1 MVLIGFH
8 SGSASYHLSV
18 PPMTVMSV
26 TGLLIADLAVCGRVK
41 FKKTWKNPEAQP
53 TSWQGQRIAA
63 FVITFERAVRQGAEI
78 TLAREL
84 TERGAV
90 GIAGH
95 TLVPL
100 EVFRKDPEGARRTLE
115 SEGITGAAVMRVVSS
130 DQEVSYSPGSAHY
143 VGGFDP
149 TFWGY
154 WGYGV
159 ATLYTPGHTTANQV
173 VFIETRLYSV
183 TDNQMLWAGT
193 SKTTNPKNLEKFI
206 NQLCDAVGKK
216 VRKAGLVTR

>member
-1 MVLIGFH
+1 MIRLTRVAILIT
-8 SGSASYHLSV
+8 L
-18 PPMTVMSV
+18 V

-90 GIAGH
+90 GIPGH

-130 DQEVSYSPGSAHY
+130 GQEVSYSPGSAHY
-143 VGGFDP
+143 VSGFYP
-149 TFWGY
+149 TFYGY

-183 TDNQMLWAGT
+183 TEDQMLWAGT
-193 SKTTNPKNLEKFI
+193 SKTTNPKNVEKFI
-206 NQLCDAVGKK
+206 NQLCDAVGKQ
-216 VRKAGLVTR
+216 VRKAGLAAR

>member
-1 MVLIGFH
+1 MIRLTRVAILI
-8 SGSASYHLSV
+8 
-18 PPMTVMSV
+18 TIV

-143 VGGFDP
+143 VSGFYP
-149 TFWGY
+149 TFYGY

-193 SKTTNPKNLEKFI
+193 SKTTNPKNVEKLI
-206 NQLCDAVGKK
+206 NQLCDAVGKQ
-216 VRKAGLVTR
+216 VRKAGLAAR

>member
-1 MVLIGFH
+1 MIRLTRVAILIT
-8 SGSASYHLSV
+8 L
-18 PPMTVMSV
+18 V

-53 TSWQGQRIAA
+53 TSWQGQKIAA
-63 FVITFERAVRQGAEI
+63 FVITLERAVRLGAET

-100 EVFRKDPEGARRTLE
+100 EVIRKDPEGARRVLE
-115 SEGITGAAVMRVVSS
+115 SEGITGAVVMRVVSS

-143 VGGFDP
+143 VGGFYP

-159 ATLYTPGHTTANQV
+159 STMYTPGYMSANKV
-173 VFIETRLYSV
+173 VSIETRLYSV
-183 TDNQMLWAGT
+183 TDNLMLWAGT

>member
-1 MVLIGFH
+1 MNYSRICKVFENMIRLTRVAIFIT
-8 SGSASYHLSV
+8 L
-18 PPMTVMSV
+18 V

-41 FKKTWKNPEAQP
+41 FKKTWKNPAAQP

-100 EVFRKDPEGARRTLE
+100 EAFRKDPEGAQRILE
-115 SEGITGAAVMRVVSS
+115 AEGITGILK
-130 DQEVSYSPGSAHY
+130 
-143 VGGFDP
+143 GFQP
-149 TFWGY
+149 F
-154 WGYGV
+154 
-159 ATLYTPGHTTANQV
+159 L
-173 VFIETRLYSV
+173 
-183 TDNQMLWAGT
+183 LWF
-193 SKTTNPKNLEKFI
+193 L
-206 NQLCDAVGKK
+206 
-216 VRKAGLVTR
+216 

>member
-1 MVLIGFH
+1 MIRLTRVAILIT
-8 SGSASYHLSV
+8 L
-18 PPMTVMSV
+18 V
-26 TGLLIADLAVCGRVK
+26 TGLLIADLAVCGPVK

-53 TSWQGQRIAA
+53 TSWQGQKIAA
-63 FVITFERAVRQGAEI
+63 FVITLERAVRLGAET

-100 EVFRKDPEGARRTLE
+100 EVFRKDPERAKQMLE
-115 SEGITGAAVMRVVSS
+115 SAGITGAVMMRVVGSE
-130 DQEVSYSPGSAHY
+130 QEVNYSPGSAHY
-143 VGGFDP
+143 VGTYYP

-154 WGYGV
+154 WNYGV
-159 ATLYTPGHTTANQV
+159 ATMYTPGYMSANKV
-173 VFIETRLYSV
+173 VSIETRLYSV

-193 SKTTNPKNLEKFI
+193 SKTTNPKNVEKFI
-206 NQLCDAVGKK
+206 NQLCDAVGKQ
-216 VRKAGLVTR
+216 VRKAGLAAK

>member
-1 MVLIGFH
+1 MIRLTRVAVLIT
-8 SGSASYHLSV
+8 L
-18 PPMTVMSV
+18 V

-143 VGGFDP
+143 VGGFYP

-173 VFIETRLYSV
+173 VFIVTRLYSV

-193 SKTTNPKNLEKFI
+193 SNTTNPKNVEKLI
-206 NQLCDAVGKK
+206 NQLCDVVGKQ
-216 VRKAGLVTR
+216 VRKAGLAAR

>member
-1 MVLIGFH
+1 MIRLTRVAILIT
-8 SGSASYHLSV
+8 L
-18 PPMTVMSV
+18 V

-53 TSWQGQRIAA
+53 TSWQGQKIAA
-63 FVITFERAVRQGAEI
+63 FVITLERAVRLGAET

-100 EVFRKDPEGARRTLE
+100 EVIRKDPEGARRVLE
-115 SEGITGAAVMRVVSS
+115 SEGITGAVVMRVVSS
-130 DQEVSYSPGSAHY
+130 DQEISYSPGSAHY
-143 VGGFDP
+143 VGGFYP

-159 ATLYTPGHTTANQV
+159 GLPHLYVPTKKLGPVGFAPPPQGSDTPANY
-173 VFIETRLYSV
+173 EGDTDCTSSSSAPTRSERR
-183 TDNQMLWAGT
+183 API
-193 SKTTNPKNLEKFI
+193 KTIPGSGNRVE
-206 NQLCDAVGKK
+206 
-216 VRKAGLVTR
+216 RWR

>member
-1 MVLIGFH
+1 MIRLTRVAILIT
-8 SGSASYHLSV
+8 L
-18 PPMTVMSV
+18 V

-130 DQEVSYSPGSAHY
+130 GQEVSYSPGSAHY
-143 VGGFDP
+143 VSGFYP
-149 TFWGY
+149 TFYGY